1 VSYNYF
7 EELLMRAYCI
17 AVIVAIA
24 CSPLAHAAK
33 APDLLALVPGQSTV
47 LSNVPVGFEQIRD
60 IELWRFQPYADDA
73 KIFLDTPEGMR
84 ELPRSTRLYYLGRSL
99 AGNARIALSTDAN
112 GNDLQAQ
119 VFTPSADFELRWLG
133 DQWQLTDSKAT
144 IPSGKELSF
153 QCGNTPQA
161 SLAKSLVKPTQ
172 LIDTAPALDAL
183 SNALAPPTPK
193 ATLATRTATVAFDV
207 DSNAITKKFGG
218 SNATATSYLT
228 TLITAMN
235 ASYDAPLNVQLLL
248 GTTII
253 RTVGNDPYSGTT
265 STNTQLDLLGARWRD
280 NHADVSRAFVML
292 ISGVQS
298 NGCSA
303 SGLAW
308 VDAYCQT
315 GTPGTSNVY
324 GSYSANQLFHTA
336 CANVAIS
343 NDVRITAHE
352 LGHNFGASHTHCTA
366 IGGGAFIDNCDNS
379 EAPFGCYSGAQ
390 SCPASGGTLMSYCH
404 LLGGCTASLLFHP
417 THIALLSPKVTAA
430 FNANCIKP
438 VASSDSIFQNG
449 FE

>member
-1 VSYNYF
+1 
-7 EELLMRAYCI
+7 MRAYRI
-17 AVIVAIA
+17 AVIAAITWL
-24 CSPLAHAAK
+24 PLAHAAK
-33 APDLLALVPGQSTV
+33 TPDLRALLPGQSTV
-47 LSNVPVGFEQIRD
+47 LTNVPVGFEQIRD
-60 IELWRFQPYADDA
+60 IELWRFQPYAEDA

-84 ELPRSTRLYYLGRSL
+84 ELPRSTRQFYLGRSL

-119 VFTPSADFELRWLG
+119 VFTPSADFELRWQG
-133 DQWQLTDSKAT
+133 DQWQLTDSKST
-144 IPSGKELSF
+144 IPSGEALSF

-183 SNALAPPTPK
+183 SNALAPPTPN

-207 DSNAITKKFGG
+207 DSNAITKKFAG
-218 SNATATSYLT
+218 SNATATSYLP

-248 GTTII
+248 GTTFI
-253 RTVGNDPYSGTT
+253 RTAGSDPYSGTT
-265 STNTQLDLLGARWRD
+265 STNTQLDLLGAQWRD
-280 NHADVSRAFVML
+280 NHASVTRAFVML

-303 SGLAW
+303 AGLAW

-324 GSYSANQLFHTA
+324 GSYSANQLFHTG

-352 LGHNFGASHTHCTA
+352 LGHNFGASHTHCTS
-366 IGGGAFIDNCDNS
+366 IGGGAFIDSCNNG
-379 EAPFGCYSGAQ
+379 EAAFGCFAGTQ

-404 LLGGCTASLLFHP
+404 LLGGCTTSLLFHP
-417 THIALLSPKVTAA
+417 THISIISPKITAA

-438 VASSDSIFQNG
+438 AVSSDLIFQNG